1 MSTSSTQRPSIRR
14 AVSGDAAAL
23 ALVGAAT
30 LLETYTELVQGPDLI
45 AHARN
50 KHAETLYAAWITDPD
65 VCIWIAETQTA
76 APAGYLVLIPATL
89 PIGSPEPGDV
99 EVLRIYVLS
108 RYQHTGLGHALMQHA
123 IAEARARAAPRLI
136 LGVNKDNTKA
146 LAFYARQGFK
156 TIGRRDFPV
165 GNAIFDDLVVSLNLQ
180 KE

>member
-1 MSTSSTQRPSIRR
+1 MTPLLRPTIRR
-14 AVSGDAAAL
+14 ASPKDAAAL
-23 ALVGAAT
+23 ALIGAAT

-50 KHAETLYAAWITDPD
+50 KHAEAVYAAWITNPEI
-65 VCIWIAETQTA
+65 CIWIAETRTA
-76 APAGYLVLIPATL
+76 APAGYVVLIPATL
-89 PIGSPEPGDV
+89 PIGSPAPGDL

-108 RYQHTGLGHALMQHA
+108 RYQNTGLGHALMQHA
-123 IAEARARAAPRLI
+123 IAEARARAAPRLV
-136 LGVNKDNTKA
+136 LGVNKDNAKA

-165 GNAIFDDLVVSLNLQ
+165 GNAIFDDLIVSLNLQ